1 MWTRPLWPLQLGVK
15 RVQDVEL
22 HGFKEAVT
30 LVFKY
35 NRHHHLTAIL
45 QVALDVVHLVE
56 GGRRKSLFF
65 IIKYIYL
72 HQEIRRGIHSK
83 HSKSDACTQHQST
96 HHCFQETS
104 LSTSR
109 KSQEQESFLEMDAT
123 VLQRD

>member
-1 MWTRPLWPLQLGVK
+1 MERDSEAVMWTRPLWPLQLGVK

-56 GGRRKSLFF
+56 GGRRKSLFLLLNTF
-65 IIKYIYL
+65 ICTRKLEEAYTVNTANLMHEPNTKAHITV
-72 HQEIRRGIHSK
+72 SK
-83 HSKSDACTQHQST
+83 KP
-96 HHCFQETS
+96 
-104 LSTSR
+104 
-109 KSQEQESFLEMDAT
+109 
-123 VLQRD
+123 V